1 MFLSWLI
8 LLARTAEKP
17 IFRYH
22 GNRTVLLAQSM
33 LTLKT
38 SKLTLADVQRHLNF
52 QEKLEDVSFTE
63 LLTLETVSDA
73 EKLEL
78 VQIRNDF
85 RPYLMEDKASEGQ
98 VKVLTLFPLLRLAG
112 FYRYPIKIRVEE
124 GIDNIILVD
133 EDKTISGWFDIVTVN
148 NSIATVNDIPFW
160 ILVIEAKESGIEVRQ
175 GLPQLLTY
183 AYNSLERQPS
193 VWGLATNGLQYMFVY
208 LRQETNPT
216 YQIMP
221 ELNLMYPESA
231 INLLQ
236 ILKAMGQLIL
246 ET

>member
-1 MFLSWLI
+1 
-8 LLARTAEKP
+8 
-17 IFRYH
+17 
-22 GNRTVLLAQSM
+22 M

-38 SKLTLADVQRHLNF
+38 SKLTLGDVQRHLRF
-52 QEKLEDVSFTE
+52 QEQLEDVSFTDI
-63 LLTLETVSDA
+63 LALETVSDA

-85 RPYLMEDKASEGQ
+85 RPYLIEDKASEGQ

-112 FYRYPIKIRVEE
+112 FYRYPIKIMVEE
-124 GIDNIILVD
+124 GINNIILVD
-133 EDKTISGWFDIVTVN
+133 EDKTITGRFDIVTVN
-148 NSIATVNDIPFW
+148 RAISTVNDISFW

-193 VWGLATNGLQYMFVY
+193 VWGLVTNGLQYMFVY
-208 LRQETNPT
+208 LRQGTNPT

-221 ELNLMYPESA
+221 MLDLMYSKSA

-236 ILKAMGQLIL
+236 VLKAMRQLIL
-246 ET
+246 EA

>member
-1 MFLSWLI
+1 MFLFWLI
-8 LLARTAEKP
+8 LLARTAETP
-17 IFRYH
+17 IFRYN
-22 GNRTVLLAQSM
+22 GNSAVLLAKSM

-38 SKLTLADVQRHLNF
+38 SKLTLADVQRHLHF

-63 LLTLETVSDA
+63 LLALETVSDA

-133 EDKTISGWFDIVTVN
+133 EDKTISGRFDIVTVN
-148 NSIATVNDIPFW
+148 NSISTVNNIPFW

>member
-1 MFLSWLI
+1 M
-8 LLARTAEKP
+8 
-17 IFRYH
+17 
-22 GNRTVLLAQSM
+22 
-33 LTLKT
+33 
-38 SKLTLADVQRHLNF
+38 
-52 QEKLEDVSFTE
+52 
-63 LLTLETVSDA
+63 ETVSEA

-133 EDKTISGWFDIVTVN
+133 
-148 NSIATVNDIPFW
+148 
-160 ILVIEAKESGIEVRQ
+160 EAKESGIEVRQ

-246 ET
+246 ER

>member
-1 MFLSWLI
+1 M
-8 LLARTAEKP
+8 
-17 IFRYH
+17 
-22 GNRTVLLAQSM
+22 
-33 LTLKT
+33 
-38 SKLTLADVQRHLNF
+38 
-52 QEKLEDVSFTE
+52 
-63 LLTLETVSDA
+63 
-73 EKLEL
+73 
-78 VQIRNDF
+78 
-85 RPYLMEDKASEGQ
+85 
-98 VKVLTLFPLLRLAG
+98 
-112 FYRYPIKIRVEE
+112 
-124 GIDNIILVD
+124 D
-133 EDKTISGWFDIVTVN
+133 EDKTISGRFDIVTVN

-221 ELNLMYPESA
+221 ELNLMYSESA